1 MVDARL
7 GRGTSVGVSVLSFGL
22 ALGVGQ
28 LVAGLLAPLSAP
40 YQAVAA
46 AVVRLAPAWLVEF
59 GKSLAYPGLPAGVAD
74 KATLL
79 VGVGVVV
86 LLVAVLAGLAAR
98 RRVQPARRVLLAVGV
113 VGLAAVATS
122 PTFALL
128 DVFAPLAALT
138 AGWHCLGWLH
148 SWALA
153 AETER
158 AVEAERPAA
167 GCTEGRA
174 AGRTEAPAAGRTEG
188 LAAERTQAPAA
199 EWTEGPA
206 VGHTEASAA
215 CRTEAPAAERT
226 QASAAGR
233 TGGPGGSGARTGPS
247 GDRAGWGRRAVLTAG
262 AAVGAGLLGTL
273 AGGGRGSVGVAPG
286 GVAFPAA
293 PPVPPGADFVAQGT
307 PTFVTRNEDFYRIDT
322 ALRVPAISPADW
334 SLRIHGLVDRELT
347 LSYAD
352 LVARP
357 MVTRPVTLAC
367 VSNEV
372 GGDLIST
379 SQFTGVDLREVLL
392 AAGPKAGADQVL
404 STSEDGWTCGTPLD
418 VLLEPDRGALLAVGM
433 NGQPLPLEHGYPVR
447 MVVPGLYGY
456 VSATKWVVDLELT
469 TFAEKQAYWLERGW
483 AERAPIKT
491 QARIDR
497 PRAGEPMPAG
507 RVVAAGIAWAQH
519 RGVERVEVRVDR
531 GPWQPAELATDVSRD
546 TWRMWRATLDV
557 PPGPHLLQARA
568 ADATGVWQTEIR
580 ASPVPDGASGYPEV
594 SFLAR

>member
-86 LLVAVLAGLAAR
+86 LLVAVLAGLAAG
-98 RRVQPARRVLLAVGV
+98 RRVQPARRVLLVVGLI
-113 VGLAAVATS
+113 GLAAVATS
-122 PTFALL
+122 PTFAVL

-138 AGWHCLGWLH
+138 AGWYCLGWLH
-148 SWALA
+148 SWAVA
-153 AETER
+153 AEVER
-158 AVEAERPAA
+158 A
-167 GCTEGRA
+167 
-174 AGRTEAPAAGRTEG
+174 
-188 LAAERTQAPAA
+188 
-199 EWTEGPA
+199 EGP
-206 VGHTEASAA
+206 GESAI
-215 CRTEAPAAERT
+215 RTG
-226 QASAAGR
+226 QASD
-233 TGGPGGSGARTGPS
+233 T
-247 GDRAGWGRRAVLTAG
+247 AGWGRRAVLTAG
-262 AAVGAGLLGTL
+262 AAVGAGLVGTL
-273 AGGGRGSVGVAPG
+273 AGGGGRGSVGAVGAVP
-286 GVAFPAA
+286 FPAA

-357 MVTRPVTLAC
+357 MVTRPVTLTC

-379 SQFTGVDLREVLL
+379 SQFTGVDLRDVLL
-392 AAGPKAGADQVL
+392 AAGPRPGADQVL
-404 STSEDGWTCGTPLD
+404 STSEDGWTAGTPLE
-418 VLLEPDRGALLAVGM
+418 VLLEPDRGALLAVAM
-433 NGQPLPLEHGYPVR
+433 NGEALPLEHGYPVR

-531 GPWQPAELATDVSRD
+531 GPWQPAELATEVSRD

-594 SFLAR
+594 AFLAR

>member
-1 MVDARL
+1 MVEARL
-7 GRGTSVGVSVLSFGL
+7 GRGASVGVSVLSFGL

-40 YQAVAA
+40 YQAVAT

-79 VGVGVVV
+79 VGVGVAL

-98 RRVQPARRVLLAVGV
+98 RRVRPARRVLLVVGLI
-113 VGLAAVATS
+113 GLAAVATS
-122 PTFALL
+122 PTFATL
-128 DVFAPLAALT
+128 DVLAPLAALS
-138 AGWHCLGWLH
+138 AGWYCLGWLH

-153 AETER
+153 ASVEKGEPATR
-158 AVEAERPAA
+158 A
-167 GCTEGRA
+167 GKTGD
-174 AGRTEAPAAGRTEG
+174 
-188 LAAERTQAPAA
+188 
-199 EWTEGPA
+199 
-206 VGHTEASAA
+206 SAA
-215 CRTEAPAAERT
+215 WA
-226 QASAAGR
+226 
-233 TGGPGGSGARTGPS
+233 
-247 GDRAGWGRRAVLTAG
+247 RRAVLTAG
-262 AAVGAGLLGTL
+262 VAVGAGAVGTWV
-273 AGGGRGSVGVAPG
+273 GGRAPVGGVAPAE
-286 GVAFPAA
+286 VAFPPA
-293 PPVPPGADFVAQGT
+293 PAVPPGADFPAEGT
-307 PTFVTRNEDFYRIDT
+307 PSFVTRNEDFYRIDT
-322 ALRVPAISPADW
+322 ALRVPVISPTDW

-347 LSYAD
+347 LGYAD

-357 MVTRPVTLAC
+357 MVTRPVTLTC

-372 GGDLIST
+372 GGDLISNA
-379 SQFTGVDLREVLL
+379 QFTGVDLRELLL
-392 AAGPKAGADQVL
+392 AAGPRPGADQVL

-469 TFAEKQAYWLERGW
+469 TFAERQAYWLERGW

-497 PRAGEPMPAG
+497 PRAGQAMPAG

-519 RGVERVEVRVDR
+519 RGVERVEVRVDG
-531 GPWQPAELATDVSRD
+531 GPWQPAELATEVSRD

-568 ADATGVWQTEIR
+568 ADTTGVWQTEIR
-580 ASPVPDGASGYPEV
+580 ASPVPDGASGFPEV
-594 SFLAR
+594 AFQAR